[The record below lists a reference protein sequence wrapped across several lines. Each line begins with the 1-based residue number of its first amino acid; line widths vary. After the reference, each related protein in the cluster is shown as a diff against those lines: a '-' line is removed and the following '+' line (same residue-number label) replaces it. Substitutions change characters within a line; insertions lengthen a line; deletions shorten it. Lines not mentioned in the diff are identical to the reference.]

1 MPRAGSSIPRHRRH
15 RKIVKQ
21 AKGYYGARSRNYRT
35 AKDAVQKAQRYA
47 YRDRRQR
54 KRQFRRLWI
63 SRLNAAVR
71 QHGMT
76 YSQFIHALREKEIE
90 LNRKALADMAV
101 RDPES
106 FEAFIK
112 SLS

>member
-1 MPRAGSSIPRHRRH
+1 MPRADNSIPRHRRH

-76 YSQFIHALREKEIE
+76 YSHFIHALREKEIE

-101 RDPES
+101 RDPEG
-106 FEAFIK
+106 FEALIK